1 MTHSF
6 FETLV
11 KESQILPAPRTQ
23 VFARLLEWTAYPE
36 WNPYITR
43 IDGQAQ
49 LGQTIQVSFSMGFGP
64 AMTLTCQVAILDHA
78 KTTLAWDY
86 KAFLPWLYTAR
97 HTFVVEDSPAGASL
111 IIQTEAIKGLMAC
124 PLFGLF
130 HRLLQSRF
138 QTMHAALVK
147 RTTHAAA

>member
-1 MTHSF
+1 MAHAF

-11 KESQILPAPRTQ
+11 KDTQRLPAPRAQ

-43 IDGQAQ
+43 IDGQPQ
-49 LGQTIQVSFSMGFGP
+49 LGQTIKVTFSMGFGP
-64 AMTLTCQVAILDHA
+64 ATTLTCQLAILDHS
-78 KTTLAWDY
+78 KTTVAWDY

-97 HTFVVEDSPAGASL
+97 HSFAIEDSPAGASL

-124 PLFGLF
+124 PLFGFF
-130 HRLLQSRF
+130 HKLLHKRF
-138 QTMHAALVK
+138 QAMHAALVK
-147 RTTHAAA
+147 HVTHAAA